1 MAAWQHQGRAGLPVC
16 AHRAEQAGRFV
27 TLIGLPSRSRP
38 LARPDADAAGL
49 LADAGLVLNPDLDRP
64 VCRTVV
70 QRGGKALGDVF
81 LKASMRPG
89 SWPGAWGLGRVLRAS
104 GEARK
109 AGRCRQPGESPL
121 VRDNTAPVF
130 DPPLKV
136 KSSPADPPPPP
147 PSGSSVMLKAGAG
160 FDDLSKFSHRG
171 RGTRRSN
178 SPSGP
183 ASLNRCRRSACSRL
197 TVFARCPAG

>member
-1 MAAWQHQGRAGLPVC
+1 MAASGPRRSPCLRNPRRTSRPICNADRPAIAVSSPCAPGCGRGRSSGRCGPRPEPGPRSACLPDRGSKGRQGFG
-16 AHRAEQAGRFV
+16 GRFFESLHEARV
-27 TLIGLPSRSRP
+27 
-38 LARPDADAAGL
+38 LAR
-49 LADAGLVLNPDLDRP
+49 
-64 VCRTVV
+64 
-70 QRGGKALGDVF
+70 
-81 LKASMRPG
+81 
-89 SWPGAWGLGRVLRAS
+89 GLGRVLRAS

-130 DPPLKV
+130 DPPLQV
-136 KSSPADPPPPP
+136 KSSPADPPP
-147 PSGSSVMLKAGAG
+147 SCSSVMLKAGAG

-171 RGTRRSN
+171 RGTQRSN